1 MCRSQN
7 SGQSTQIVAQG
18 FVKFLHKNLDELGG
32 ENINTVGHWAVGNV
46 LGLNSERASGG
57 HGNCHPNLDTR
68 LKMSRQLVDD
78 MQKQI
83 KRTMESYEKLLGN
96 IDSAVNRLDSRKRGL
111 VINYRLL
118 VGVAAVACLGVVAS
132 VGFLTVSLTATTA
145 VGTAGFAAFFGTT
158 VLTFKAIDWVD
169 RVGKAIQN
177 VGKALTALEDIK
189 EAGDGLV
196 TQLEDI
202 TFEVESVKRCIAQVE
217 RKLSDLNDTVQQ
229 EVILDHDQA
238 NLIQEHGRILVQK
251 CDQMQQQFSLL
262 EIQIEHLRDQ
272 VLKAQHSRR
281 RLRNER
287 TDNLATPLM

>member
-1 MCRSQN
+1 
-7 SGQSTQIVAQG
+7 
-18 FVKFLHKNLDELGG
+18 
-32 ENINTVGHWAVGNV
+32 
-46 LGLNSERASGG
+46 
-57 HGNCHPNLDTR
+57 
-68 LKMSRQLVDD
+68 MSRQLVDD

-145 VGTAGFAAFFGTT
+145 VAPAVVGTGFAAFLGTT

-169 RVGKAIQN
+169 RVGKAIQS
-177 VGKALTALEDIK
+177 VGEALTAFEDIK
-189 EAGDGLV
+189 ESGDGLV
-196 TQLEDI
+196 TQLQDI
-202 TFEVESVKRCIAQVE
+202 TSVVESVERCIAQVE
-217 RKLSDLNDTVQQ
+217 RKLSDLDDTVQQ

-238 NLIQEHGRILVQK
+238 NLIQDHGRILVQK
-251 CDQMQQQFSLL
+251 CDQMQQQFTLL
-262 EIQIEHLRDQ
+262 EIQIELLRDQ

-281 RLRNER
+281 RLAIER
-287 TDNLATPLM
+287 TNNLATPLMLKEL

>member
-1 MCRSQN
+1 
-7 SGQSTQIVAQG
+7 
-18 FVKFLHKNLDELGG
+18 
-32 ENINTVGHWAVGNV
+32 
-46 LGLNSERASGG
+46 
-57 HGNCHPNLDTR
+57 
-68 LKMSRQLVDD
+68 
-78 MQKQI
+78 
-83 KRTMESYEKLLGN
+83 
-96 IDSAVNRLDSRKRGL
+96 
-111 VINYRLL
+111 
-118 VGVAAVACLGVVAS
+118 
-132 VGFLTVSLTATTA
+132 
-145 VGTAGFAAFFGTT
+145 
-158 VLTFKAIDWVD
+158 
-169 RVGKAIQN
+169 
-177 VGKALTALEDIK
+177 LEDIK